1 MDVILT
7 QDVKALGKKGE
18 LVAVNEG
25 YARNY
30 LIPKGL
36 ATIATKGVI
45 AQLNEKKEA
54 EKKAEARALKKALDL
69 ANTLKG
75 STVTIEVKAGEKGK
89 IFGSITANDVATA
102 INKQFDLKID
112 KKKVQLETIKE
123 LGTFDVKLK
132 LYPEVSTIIKVNV
145 KAQA

>member
-7 QDVKALGKKGE
+7 HDVKALGKKGE
-18 LVAVNEG
+18 LVSVNEG

-45 AQLNEKKEA
+45 TQLNEKKEA
-54 EKKAEARALKKALDL
+54 EKKAEARALQKALDL
-69 ANTLKG
+69 ANTLNG
-75 STVTIEVKAGEKGK
+75 RTVTIEVKAGEKGK

-132 LYPEVSTIIKVNV
+132 LYPEVSTIIKVNA
-145 KAQA
+145 KAQE

>member
-18 LVAVNEG
+18 LVTVNEG

-89 IFGSITANDVATA
+89 IFGSITANDVAIA
-102 INKQFDLKID
+102 INKQYNLKID

>member
-18 LVAVNEG
+18 LVSVNEG

-45 AQLNEKKEA
+45 TQLNEKKEA
-54 EKKAEARALKKALDL
+54 EKKAEARALQKALDL
-69 ANTLKG
+69 ANTLNG
-75 STVTIEVKAGEKGK
+75 RTVTIEVKAGEKGK

-132 LYPEVSTIIKVNV
+132 LYPEVSTIIKVNA
-145 KAQA
+145 KAQE

>member
-18 LVAVNEG
+18 LVTVNEG

-89 IFGSITANDVATA
+89 IFGSITANDVAIA
-102 INKQFDLKID
+102 INKQYDLKID